1 MKMKKTYAAALAAA
15 MVLTAGLSAQA
26 ARLNNDGS
34 IVISNGIWESD
45 TITQQ
50 NLEDSL
56 NGQGGAELHLNAN
69 STIGTDTIATGS
81 DISGLQTQITDAAMQ
96 ANYAGNTA
104 TSALTQAQAN
114 AGNIAD
120 LQKTVNGHTEQIGTL
135 QTQVAANT
143 AFANTVAQ
151 DVEKNKNDIAGLQ
164 TEMGGKVDNSTLEQ
178 VINAQNENLQGVQ
191 QNLEQNIAGVEENLG
206 NWIDQAHQKV
216 DTVDGELDQEKID
229 RAAADQGLQDQITN
243 NKENIDS
250 LQETVGNHID
260 ENGNISG
267 ANGTFTGTVS
277 GTTGKFDSITVG
289 DILNGGTGTQINE
302 DGSIT
307 TTGPIT
313 ASQVNAGEIFGADGK
328 FHVDETGDILMQNQ
342 QGESLSMTDNG
353 IGIVTSGSQGAG
365 TITAEDGAINIGA
378 NKVDG
383 SILQSTNVGF
393 GADGVTITT
402 STDNYE
408 EGIHSKETTTITG
421 NGISTGSLTANGEAT
436 LNGGASINGGL
447 TVDGTDVMGSI
458 ADNADKIAQNTT
470 AIANNSSRI
479 NALDRK
485 VSDLGGEIDNVG
497 AISSALAGLHPLDYD
512 GTGSKFQLAAAMGS
526 YDGTQAAAIGGFYH
540 FNEDIM
546 MSVGGATSFGGDNKS
561 AFNVGLSFRV
571 GQGSSGKRVSNDEV
585 LAQLTAMNDKIAAL
599 EAENQ
604 QLSEKVAALEGGEG
618 AEAAEAE

>member
-15 MVLTAGLSAQA
+15 MILTAGLSAQA
-26 ARLNNDGS
+26 ASVD
-34 IVISNGIWESD
+34 NG
-45 TITQQ
+45 TITVGGFYDKITQGQ
-50 NLEDSL
+50 LEESL
-56 NGQGGAELHLNAN
+56 NAGDGAELHLSEG
-69 STIGTDTIATGS
+69 STIGGQTIATTDDLKGYATAE
-81 DISGLQTQITDAAMQ
+81 GLTSVAIDTAYAKTTAEQ
-96 ANYAGNTA
+96 AN
-104 TSALTQAQAN
+104 TQAQTN

-120 LQKTVNGHTEQIGTL
+120 LQGTVDKHTEQIGTL

-151 DVEKNKNDIAGLQ
+151 DVAKNKNDIAGLK

-191 QNLEQNIAGVEENLG
+191 QNLEQNIAGVEKNLG
-206 NWIDQAHQKV
+206 NWIDLAHQKV

-243 NKENIDS
+243 NKENIGS

-260 ENGNISG
+260 EDGNISG

-378 NKVDG
+378 NKADG

-421 NGISTGSLTANGEAT
+421 NGISTGSLTANG
-436 LNGGASINGGL
+436 GAAINGGL

-479 NALDRK
+479 NALNSR
-485 VSDLGGEIDNVG
+485 VSDLGNEIDNVG